1 MRKTLASFTACLLLA
16 SASVAQEAPQLKA
29 DNIDEIISAMTLEE
43 KVHFCIGTGM
53 DGLSGT
59 APVIGSTR
67 SMLPG
72 TAGTSYPIPRLGIP
86 AVILSDGPAGLRI
99 DPIRDFDSKT
109 YYCTHFPIGTALASS
124 WNTELVK
131 QVGQAIGEEVL
142 EYGSDVLLAPAINI
156 HRHPLCGRNFEYYS
170 EDPVVAGEIGAAYIQ
185 GVQSKGV
192 GTSVKH
198 FAVNNQETNRN
209 ANDARVSQRALRE
222 IYLKPF
228 EIAIKKGSPWTVM
241 SSYNKVNGTYTSE
254 STDLLTG
261 ILRNDWGYQG
271 MVMTDWFGGKDAV
284 AQMIAGNE
292 MLQPGR
298 PQQYDEIYNAVKSG
312 KLDESILDR
321 NVKRILELIVKC
333 PHFKGYQHSDKPDL
347 VAHAAI
353 TRSSATEGM
362 ILLKNENQ
370 ALPFQ
375 SSVKNVA
382 VYGYTSYDII
392 PGGTGSGNVNR
403 AYTVSLIEGLR
414 NTNYVVDPNILSK
427 YLTYKNEEKKK
438 NERSG
443 SFDQLAMFSAP
454 RPKELVPTAEEL
466 NKAVADNDIAV
477 ITLGRISGEF
487 LDRNANDFNLAP
499 EEQEL
504 IQKVCAA
511 FQQANKKVVVVL
523 NIGGV
528 IETASWKNQP
538 DAILCAWQAGQEGG
552 NSIADILSGKQ
563 NPSGK
568 LTMTFPLHVDD
579 AYSSKNFPMNS
590 PSINDM
596 KAFMEQRKNRTT
608 TDEKNFDYTNYE
620 EDIYVGYRYFDS
632 FNKEVSYPFGY
643 GLSYTTFSY
652 SDLNVLNNGT
662 NYDVTFTVT
671 NTGKCKG
678 KEVAEVYV
686 KAPKGKLNVP
696 AQELKGFAKTRLLNP
711 GESQEVT
718 ISIPVESLASY
729 NEKATAWVTT
739 SGTYT
744 FKVGASSRD
753 IKLEK
758 AVKVKS
764 YKQKTSDGLKPQEA
778 LNLLKP

>member
-1 MRKTLASFTACLLLA
+1 
-16 SASVAQEAPQLKA
+16 
-29 DNIDEIISAMTLEE
+29 
-43 KVHFCIGTGM
+43 
-53 DGLSGT
+53 
-59 APVIGSTR
+59 
-67 SMLPG
+67 
-72 TAGTSYPIPRLGIP
+72 
-86 AVILSDGPAGLRI
+86 
-99 DPIRDFDSKT
+99 
-109 YYCTHFPIGTALASS
+109 
-124 WNTELVK
+124 
-131 QVGQAIGEEVL
+131 
-142 EYGSDVLLAPAINI
+142 
-156 HRHPLCGRNFEYYS
+156 
-170 EDPVVAGEIGAAYIQ
+170 
-185 GVQSKGV
+185 
-192 GTSVKH
+192 
-198 FAVNNQETNRN
+198 
-209 ANDARVSQRALRE
+209 
-222 IYLKPF
+222 
-228 EIAIKKGSPWTVM
+228 
-241 SSYNKVNGTYTSE
+241 
-254 STDLLTG
+254 
-261 ILRNDWGYQG
+261 
-271 MVMTDWFGGKDAV
+271 MVMTDWFGGSDAV
-284 AQMIAGNE
+284 AQMIAGND

-298 PQQYDEIYNAVKSG
+298 TQQYDDIYNAVKNG

-321 NVKRILELIVKC
+321 NIKRILQLIVKC
-333 PHFKGYQHSDKPDL
+333 PHFKGYKHSDKPDL
-347 VAHAAI
+347 TAHAAI

-382 VYGYTSYDII
+382 VYGCTSYDII

-414 NTNYVVDPNILSK
+414 NANYVVDPNILSK

-454 RPKELVPTAEEL
+454 RSKELVPTAEEL

-487 LDRNANDFNLAP
+487 LDRNVNDFNLSP
-499 EEQEL
+499 EEKEL

-568 LTMTFPLHVDD
+568 LTMTFPIHVDD

-608 TDEKNFDYTNYE
+608 KDEKNFDYTNYE

-678 KEVAEVYV
+678 KEVTEVYV
-686 KAPKGKLNVP
+686 TASKGKLNVP

-711 GESQEVT
+711 GESQEIS

-729 NEKATAWVTT
+729 DDKTTAWVTK
-739 SGTYT
+739 SGNYQ

-758 AVKVKS
+758 TIKVKS
-764 YKQKTSDGLKPQEA
+764 YKQKTSNSLKPQET

>member
-1 MRKTLASFTACLLLA
+1 MKKTLLSFTACLLLA
-16 SASVAQEAPQLKA
+16 GGAKAQEAPQLNA
-29 DNIDEIISAMTLEE
+29 DNIDEVIAAMTLEE

-109 YYCTHFPIGTALASS
+109 NYCTHFPIGTALASS

-170 EDPVVAGEIGAAYIQ
+170 EDPIVAGEIGAAYIQ

-192 GTSVKH
+192 GTSLKH

-228 EIAIKKGSPWTVM
+228 EIAIKKGNPWTVM

-254 STDLLTG
+254 STDLLTN
-261 ILRNDWGYQG
+261 ILRNDWRYQG
-271 MVMTDWFGGKDAV
+271 MVMTDWFGGTDAV

-298 PQQYDEIYNAVKSG
+298 PQQYDDIYNAVKTG
-312 KLDESILDR
+312 KLDESILNR
-321 NVKRILELIVKC
+321 NAKRILELIVKC
-333 PHFKGYQHSDKPDL
+333 PHFKGYQHNDKPNL
-347 VAHAAI
+347 AAHAAI

-362 ILLKNENQ
+362 ILLKNDNQ

-375 SSVKNVA
+375 STVKNVA
-382 VYGYTSYDII
+382 VYGCTSYDII

-414 NTNYVVDPNILSK
+414 NAGYVVDSNILSK

-454 RPKELVPTAEEL
+454 RPKELVPTTDEL
-466 NKAVADNDIAV
+466 NKAVAANDIAV

-487 LDRNANDFNLAP
+487 LDRNANDFNLSP
-499 EEQEL
+499 EEKEL
-504 IQKVCAA
+504 IQKVCET
-511 FQQANKKVVVVL
+511 FQQASKKVIVVL

-538 DAILCAWQAGQEGG
+538 NAILCAWQAGQEGG

-568 LTMTFPLHVDD
+568 LTMTFPIQVDD

-596 KAFMEQRKNRTT
+596 KAFMEQRKNRTAK
-608 TDEKNFDYTNYE
+608 DEKNFDYTNYE

-652 SDLNVLNNGT
+652 SDLSVTNNGT
-662 NYDVTFTVT
+662 NYDVTFTIT

-686 KAPKGKLNVP
+686 TAPKGKLNIP
-696 AQELKGFAKTRLLNP
+696 AQELKGFAKTRLLTP
-711 GESQEVT
+711 GESQQIT
-718 ISIPVESLASY
+718 ISISTESLASY

-764 YKQKTSDGLKPQEA
+764 YKQKTSDSLKPQVK
-778 LNLLKP
+778 LNLLKL